1 MSSPSWGLKAVGNR
15 EISREIRF
23 ESPSDTCAH
32 RHGKHSAGVAEAQ
45 DQLGIAIEFKPLDE
59 AGTNFMQVERL
70 GETDATS
77 LRVIALSQTRC
88 IAEPARKWSRRV
100 SSEVG

>member
-1 MSSPSWGLKAVGNR
+1 MSSPSWGLKDVGNR

-70 GETDATS
+70 GED
-77 LRVIALSQTRC
+77 RC
-88 IAEPARKWSRRV
+88 HQLTGYRAEPDPLHRGTREEMVPAGV
-100 SSEVG
+100 IGG